1 MNRHL
6 KYLWIILPL
15 LLLCCKD
22 KQAKVIFSVDEAK
35 DATVILESQ
44 GSETGGSEENA
55 EVISFEKQQYIFEA
69 GIGEQRQE
77 DIKINL
83 DSNRISPVEIVG
95 WSENGLLAY
104 RERIYSDG
112 MPGFIY
118 KMVIF
123 NPIDDRILEQ
133 DSAQELAVFLYQDP
147 DEEWVKKWVIEYR
160 TKWNSL
166 LEKHNIIGRIDNP
179 IKEIAQAVFL
189 QFPVDNFE
197 CWFDYTIEAT
207 DPGDY
212 WYDCWINW
220 KLIVGNDNVQKIINV
235 DKERNYTDISGRKI
249 LGYMR
254 NPYANSIVVF
264 VNHYA
269 TYFGPR
275 GGINLYGCN
284 MDVGFTKK

>member
-1 MNRHL
+1 MNKYF

-35 DATVILESQ
+35 DTTITMESQ
-44 GSETGGSEENA
+44 SSETGGGEENA
-55 EVISFEKQQYIFEA
+55 EIISFEKQQYIFEE
-69 GIGEQRQE
+69 GISEEKQE
-77 DIKINL
+77 DIKRSL
-83 DSNRISPVEIVG
+83 DSNYISPVEIVG

-104 RERIYSDG
+104 RERIYADA
-112 MPGFIY
+112 MPAFIY

-123 NPIDDRILEQ
+123 NPIDDRILER
-133 DSAQELAVFLYQDP
+133 DSAEELAVFLNQDP
-147 DEEWVKKWVIEYR
+147 DEEWINKWVIEYR

-179 IKEIAQAVFL
+179 IKEIAQADFL

-197 CWFDYTIEAT
+197 CWFNYTIES
-207 DPGDY
+207 DKWGDTM
-212 WYDCWINW
+212 INW
-220 KLIVGNDNVQKIINV
+220 KLIVGNDNVQKIINE

-275 GGINLYGCN
+275 GGMNLYGCDMN
-284 MDVGFTKK
+284 VGFAKE